1 MRKDYR
7 VMRDLALHM
16 RLDPEKRQH
25 ELRKLMNTIQM
36 LSPILLCMCLCVC
49 PEVETRAELLISQ
62 ILQLKNNRLE
72 ENDLLWEQLYL
83 FHRCKVRGG
92 LEGKNKIERP

>member
-36 LSPILLCMCLCVC
+36 LSPIFLCMCLCVC

-83 FHRCKVRGG
+83 FH
-92 LEGKNKIERP
+92 